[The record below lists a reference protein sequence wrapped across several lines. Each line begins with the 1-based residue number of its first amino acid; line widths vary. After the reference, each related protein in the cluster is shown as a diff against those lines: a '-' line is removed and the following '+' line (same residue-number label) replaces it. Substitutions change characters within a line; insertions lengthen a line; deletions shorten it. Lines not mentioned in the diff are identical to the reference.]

1 MVTEFITTYSTD
13 QDISSKEVHEGLL
26 VLLFT
31 VEDKGYKAKIKK
43 GDDLCF
49 INRIGWCKTNKKQK
63 LTVAASYKLSD
74 IKYSC
79 WNYRT

>member
-1 MVTEFITTYSTD
+1 MVIEFITTYSTD

-49 INRIGWCKTNKKQK
+49 INRIG
-63 LTVAASYKLSD
+63 
-74 IKYSC
+74 
-79 WNYRT
+79 